1 MESFRIYAIEYERRE
16 ALAAELYLRRLDRDP
31 VTMNYSIWA
40 IVGQTATVV
49 VDTGY
54 TRETAVSR
62 GRGLKRSPEEG
73 LKLIGIEPRDVAHV
87 ILSHFHWDHVGNL
100 DLFPKATFYAQEKE
114 MMFWT
119 GRHARYPI
127 FRDVV
132 EPRDMTALVSLNMA
146 GRLVLVNGTR
156 SLLPGITL
164 HRTGGHTPGTQIV
177 EVETA
182 KGHAVI
188 ASDAVKTYRN
198 LSENAPDPFVHNV
211 AEMLDGYERVRELA
225 SHESLIFPGHDPDVL
240 TRHGMVAPGISM
252 VE

>member
-16 ALAAELYLRRLDRDP
+16 AVPAELYLRCLDRGP
-31 VTMNYSIWA
+31 VLMNYSIWA
-40 IVGQTATVV
+40 IVGQTAVVV

-54 TRETAVSR
+54 TRETAISR

-73 LKLIGIEPRDVAHV
+73 LKLIGIEPGDVAHV
-87 ILSHFHWDHVGNL
+87 IITHFHWDHVGNL
-100 DLFPKATFYAQEKE
+100 DLFQKATFYAQEKE

-132 EPRDMTALVSLNMA
+132 EPRDITALVRLNMA
-146 GRLVLVNGTR
+146 GRLVLVDGTR
-156 SLLPGITL
+156 SVLPGVTL
-164 HRTGGHTPGTQIV
+164 HRTGGHTPGMQIV
-177 EVETA
+177 EAETA
-182 KGHAVI
+182 HGHAVI

-211 AEMLDGYERVRELA
+211 AEMLDGYEMVRKLA
-225 SHESLIFPGHDPDVL
+225 SSDSLIFPGHDPDVL
-240 TRHGMVAPGISM
+240 NRHRLVAPGVSM
-252 VE
+252 LE